1 MKPKILF
8 LIFLFLTTACW
19 SQGLQDDLKVDRLR
33 CEYLENPLGIDE
45 ILPRLS
51 WIVTSE
57 SRGQKQTAY
66 HIRVASSL
74 EKLLSGKVDVWD
86 SRKVESD
93 ETVNIVYEGKPLS
106 SRQLCF
112 WQVRVWDKDS
122 KASKWSTPA
131 RWSMGLLNEEDW
143 QSEWISF
150 KDDSLLNATR
160 KKIVLPPARYYRKDF
175 IAEKHV
181 RRATIYATALGIY
194 ELSLNGQRVTDQMFT
209 PGWSR

>member
-66 HIRVASSL
+66 QIRVASSL
-74 EKLLSGKVDVWD
+74 EKLLSGTERLQAMKQ
-86 SRKVESD
+86 SMLFTKES
-93 ETVNIVYEGKPLS
+93 L
-106 SRQLCF
+106 
-112 WQVRVWDKDS
+112 
-122 KASKWSTPA
+122 
-131 RWSMGLLNEEDW
+131 
-143 QSEWISF
+143 
-150 KDDSLLNATR
+150 
-160 KKIVLPPARYYRKDF
+160 
-175 IAEKHV
+175 
-181 RRATIYATALGIY
+181 
-194 ELSLNGQRVTDQMFT
+194 
-209 PGWSR
+209 